1 MIANLI
7 EKKWL
12 WRTFHVVTDEGVFE
26 VVYNGKGMGF
36 EEVLVEGVIA
46 RRTISWVWY
55 VPEFEFVIGNVKSK
69 IKVKVSPFLQI
80 SSFDLSINEKL
91 VYSE

>member
-26 VVYNGKGMGF
+26 VVYNGKGTGF
-36 EEVLVEGVIA
+36 EEVLVNGEIVN
-46 RRTISWVWY
+46 RTTSWLWY

-69 IKVKVSPFLQI
+69 IKVKVSPLLQI
-80 SSFDLSINEKL
+80 SSFDLSVNEKI

>member
-12 WRTFHVVTDEGVFE
+12 WRTLHVVTDEGIFE
-26 VVYNGKGMGF
+26 VVYNGKGVGF
-36 EEVLVEGVIA
+36 EEILVEGKTA
-46 RRTISWVWY
+46 NRTTSWLWY
-55 VPEFEFVIGNVKSK
+55 VPKFNFNLGNSEAQ
-69 IKVKVSPFLQI
+69 IKVKVSPLLQI
-80 SSFDLSINEKL
+80 SSFDLTIAGKT